1 MNKCG
6 RELVASNKP
15 TVLAKP
21 LLDAMMMENSQCD
34 GCLADSA
41 STNKSDRSQILGETD
56 DLFDQLVTSE
66 TSPWRRWG

>member
-41 STNKSDRSQILGETD
+41 STNESDRSQILGETD

-66 TSPWRRWG
+66 TSPRRRWG